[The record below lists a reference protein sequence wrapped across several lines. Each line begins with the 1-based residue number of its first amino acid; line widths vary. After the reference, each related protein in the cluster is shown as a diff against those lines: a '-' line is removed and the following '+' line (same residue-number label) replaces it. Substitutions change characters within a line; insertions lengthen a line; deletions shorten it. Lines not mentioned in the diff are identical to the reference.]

1 MGRKATLAC
10 CCLNQWALD
19 FEGNLCRIVAS
30 VKEAKSRGAT
40 YRTGPELEIPGY
52 SCQDHF
58 HESDTL
64 LHSWEVLAE
73 LLLHPVCRDIII
85 DVGMPVMHRNV
96 IYNCRVVFLNS
107 KILLIRP
114 KMTLCD
120 TGNYRETRWFTAW
133 TKHRETEPHHL
144 PRMIAAITEQRT
156 VPIGDALL
164 ATRDTCVGYEI
175 CEELWSADSS
185 HVAQTLDGAELI
197 VNSSGSHFELRK
209 AYVVFDL
216 MRSATSKCGGCYLFS
231 NMRGGDGDR
240 LYFNGAPSI
249 AVNGEF
255 AAAGRQFAL
264 EEVEVISATIDLEEI
279 RTYRNRIR
287 SRQIQAAAAPSFPR
301 IEVDFSLSRDGD
313 LALPSWT
320 PIQPHYHP
328 PEEEIAL
335 SAACWL
341 WDYLRRSGQGGFFL
355 PLSGGVDSSST
366 ACLVF
371 SMCRL
376 LVSAARHDTRTL
388 EQVRRIAGDSEYT
401 PTDPRELC
409 GRLFTTCYMGSEN
422 SSAETR
428 ARAAQLAS
436 EIGSYHQSIAIDV
449 AVSAVLGIFT
459 TVTGLVPKFRARGG
473 TPRENLALQNVQ
485 ARLRMVLAYLFAQL
499 TLWVRDRPGG
509 LLVLGSANVDES
521 LRGYMTKY
529 DCSSADINPIGGIS
543 KTDLKSFLRYARRKF
558 SLPSLDGILEAPPTA
573 ELEPL
578 ADGRLAQTDEQD
590 MGMTYAELSVYG
602 KLRKEHS
609 CGPYSMFCKLI
620 QMWADHCTPEQ
631 VAEKVRHFYRC
642 YAVNRHKMTVLT
654 PSLHAEA
661 YGPDDNRHDHRPF
674 LYHAAWTWQFRS
686 IEVALKQLQAAQEG
700 GRSKDRSQLTDRQ
713 RRELNDFSRTG
724 TGAGHSRLNTLSK
737 SGDGSGGGGIKVS
750 HNIAPDQ
757 PDAAKRCISPSNPQ
771 QQLKASRQAF
781 HLV

>member
-10 CCLNQWALD
+10 CSLNQWALD
-19 FEGNLCRIVAS
+19 FEGNLCRIITS
-30 VKEAKSRGAT
+30 IKEAKKKGAA
-40 YRTGPELEIPGY
+40 YRTGPELEVTGY

-96 IYNCRVVFLNS
+96 TYNCRVVFLNS
-107 KILLIRP
+107 VILLIRP
-114 KMTLCD
+114 KKTLCD

-133 TKHRETEPHHL
+133 TKDRETEPLHL
-144 PRMIAAITEQRT
+144 PRMISAITDQRT
-156 VPIGDALL
+156 VPFGDALL
-164 ATRDTCVGYEI
+164 STRDTCIGYEI
-175 CEELWSADSS
+175 CEELWSPQSS
-185 HVAQTLDGAELI
+185 HVPQTLDGAEILL
-197 VNSSGSHFELRK
+197 NGSGSHFELRK
-209 AYVVFDL
+209 AYVAFELV
-216 MRSATSKCGGCYLFS
+216 RSASAKCGGCYLFS

-240 LYFNGAPSI
+240 LYFNGCASI
-249 AVNGEF
+249 CVNGQF
-255 AAAGRQFAL
+255 AAVGRQFAL
-264 EEVEVISATIDLEEI
+264 EEVEVVTATVDLEEI
-279 RTYRNRIR
+279 RTYRNQVR
-287 SRQIQAAAAPSFPR
+287 SRQRQAASAPSYPR
-301 IEVDFSLSRDGD
+301 VTTDFSLSRDGD

-320 PIQPHYHP
+320 AVQPVYHT

-335 SAACWL
+335 GPACWL

-366 ACLVF
+366 ACLVA

-376 LVSAARHDTRTL
+376 VVASVKKDSRVL
-388 EQVRRIAGDSEYT
+388 ETVRRITGDAEYT
-401 PTDPRELC
+401 PTEPRELC

-428 ARAAQLAS
+428 ARAAQLAA
-436 EIGSYHQSIAIDV
+436 EVGSYHLSIAIDV

-459 TVTGLVPKFRARGG
+459 TATGLVPKFRAKGG

-499 TLWVRDRPGG
+499 TLWVRSKPGG

-558 SLPSLDGILEAPPTA
+558 GFASLDGIMEAPPTA

-578 ADGRLAQTDEQD
+578 ADGRLAQTDEED

-602 KLRKEHS
+602 KLRKEQC

-620 QMWADHCTPEQ
+620 QTWSDSCTPEQ
-631 VAEKVRHFYRC
+631 VADKVRHFYRC

-654 PSLHAEA
+654 PAVHAEA

-674 LYHAAWTWQFRS
+674 LYNAAWTWQFRA
-686 IEVALKQLQAAQEG
+686 IDVALKQLQAQEG
-700 GRSKDRSQLTDRQ
+700 RGKERNDRSQLTERQ
-713 RRELNDFSRTG
+713 RAELNDFSRAG
-724 TGAGHSRLNTLSK
+724 GAGYSKLNTQPK
-737 SGDGSGGGGIKVS
+737 SGGGGGGVGVS
-750 HNIAPDQ
+750 VTYNIEQ
-757 PDAAKRCISPSNPQ
+757 GDAAKRCISPSNQ
-771 QQLKASRQAF
+771 QQALKVSRHTF
-781 HLV
+781 HMV